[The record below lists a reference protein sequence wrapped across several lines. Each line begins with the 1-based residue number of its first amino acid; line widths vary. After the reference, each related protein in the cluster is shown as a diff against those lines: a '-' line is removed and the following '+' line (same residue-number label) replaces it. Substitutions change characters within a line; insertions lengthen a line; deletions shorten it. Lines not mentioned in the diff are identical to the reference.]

1 MPSIFRQLSDPID
14 RFPDVRLIRL
24 EGDRV
29 SLVDVK
35 HFQANFGDDC
45 TLVNGLGATEC
56 GLVRQFFIN
65 QQTHLDATE
74 PIPIGYPVRDMV
86 VRIIDADGREQPPP
100 CIGEILVESRFLAMG
115 YWDNPTLTEERFV
128 EGQEG
133 LRRYRTGDLGGMSS
147 DGCLSHLGRVDH
159 RIRIRGEFIDTV
171 EMEKRLI
178 NLPGVSQVIVRD
190 VVDHY
195 GEARI
200 CAYVVTEPASGLDAT
215 DLGDELSRAL
225 GARPAPYSV
234 VVLDALPLT
243 KDLKIDLER
252 LPLAGRQRPRL
263 RNDYVAPQTALEKL
277 IASIWSDV
285 LRIDALGV
293 TDSFFDL
300 GGDSLHAVRIV
311 NQLRADAGIE
321 VSMSRLFEFRT
332 IQQLA
337 RSLQG
342 IAS

>member
-1 MPSIFRQLSDPID
+1 
-14 RFPDVRLIRL
+14 
-24 EGDRV
+24 
-29 SLVDVK
+29 VDVK

-215 DLGDELSRAL
+215 DLRDELSRAL
-225 GARPAPYSV
+225 GARPAPYSL

-252 LPLAGRQRPRL
+252 LPLAGRQRPHL